1 MKIYLI
7 YKTLSRTKRARIY
20 DSESDTFNRLVKVVL
35 DSKKASEICSDDI
48 DMSYLEKD
56 LDDIPAGILFEYMT
70 YYMGNR
76 DANRVLLEMPNTFR
90 KIYSKKWIYGIS
102 RFIHPVYDVFHV
114 DVVHME
120 DDKPTERES
129 APERFLDGSLNDPE
143 IKTPIEIIKIRKKS
157 TSTIKKPLPME
168 MEGVNR
174 EDYGAMVEDFD
185 IYGGD

>member
-7 YKTLSRTKRARIY
+7 YKALSRTKRARIY
-20 DSESDTFNRLVKVVL
+20 DSENDTFNRLVRVVL

-48 DMSYLEKD
+48 DMSYL
-56 LDDIPAGILFEYMT
+56 GILFEYIT

-90 KIYSKKWIYGIS
+90 KIYSKKWIYGMS

-120 DDKPTERES
+120 DGKSTERES
-129 APERFLDGSLNDPE
+129 APERFLDGTLNDPE
-143 IKTPIEIIKIRKKS
+143 IKTPIEIIKIGKKS

-174 EDYGAMVEDFD
+174 EDYGALVEDFD

>member
-7 YKTLSRTKRARIY
+7 YKTSSRPSRARVY
-20 DSESDTFNRLVKVVL
+20 DSECDTFNRLVRVVL
-35 DSKKASEICSDDI
+35 DSKKASEICSHDI
-48 DMSYLEKD
+48 DMLYLEKD

-70 YYMGNR
+70 YYMGNG

-90 KIYSKKWIYGIS
+90 KIYSKKWIYGMS

-120 DDKPTERES
+120 DGKSTECES
-129 APERFLDGSLNDPE
+129 EPERFLDGTLYDPE
-143 IKTPIEIIKIRKKS
+143 IKSPIEIKTGKKS
-157 TSTIKKPLPME
+157 TLTIKKPLPME

>member
-7 YKTLSRTKRARIY
+7 YKTPSQTSRVRPY
-20 DSESDTFNRLVKVVL
+20 YSESDTINRLVRVVL
-35 DSKKASEICSDDI
+35 DSKKASEICSHDI
-48 DMSYLEKD
+48 DMLYLEKD

-76 DANRVLLEMPNTFR
+76 DANRVLLEMPNAFR
-90 KIYSKKWIYGIS
+90 KIYSKKWIYGMS
-102 RFIHPVYDVFHV
+102 RFIHPVYDEFHV

-120 DDKPTERES
+120 DAKSTERES
-129 APERFLDGSLNDPE
+129 APEWFFDETLSDPE
-143 IKTPIEIIKIRKKS
+143 IKTPIEIKTGKKR
-157 TSTIKKPLPME
+157 TSPIKKPLPME